1 MHVACM
7 VVTACNLLSPVVDIF
22 YLIFTLM
29 ITVLVCLMYMGKK
42 KIVPGLCTHA
52 FTRPRYHPR
61 PPGGLQLPPSPQLQS
76 FLAIVFGFTKSRCTY
91 IFSVL
96 SPGPIGNSLSH
107 TQQFIYVLC
116 ILNNPLITLFKI

>member
-7 VVTACNLLSPVVDIF
+7 VVTTCNLLSPVVDIF
-22 YLIFTLM
+22 YLIFILM

-42 KIVPGLCTHA
+42 KLFQDFALMPSSGQGITLDPLGAYNSPL
-52 FTRPRYHPR
+52 
-61 PPGGLQLPPSPQLQS
+61 SPQLQS
-76 FLAIVFGFTKSRCTY
+76 FLAIVFGFTKNRCTH